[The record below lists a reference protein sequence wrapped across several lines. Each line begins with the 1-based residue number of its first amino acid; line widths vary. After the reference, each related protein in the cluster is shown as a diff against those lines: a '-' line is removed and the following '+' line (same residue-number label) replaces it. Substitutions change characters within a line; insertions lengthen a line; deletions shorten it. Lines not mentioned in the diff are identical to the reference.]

1 MRSKLSIIRV
11 CCLRRE
17 SLRRSEGMVTW
28 LKLMKLNF
36 SSESTRRLALPL
48 SLDQSSNTLSRVAKF
63 LIRSWLQPMSR
74 SSFAYQLVFSSHL
87 GWSLERRPMRGA
99 ALIKIISNN
108 ELLLLLLR
116 AISQAITWHGSTYEV
131 TVLENDSN
139 LGEMMVD
146 LPFPNEQIVFQT
158 LGNQV
163 SITKQS
169 KVISH
174 RESY

>member
-17 SLRRSEGMVTW
+17 SLR
-28 LKLMKLNF
+28 
-36 SSESTRRLALPL
+36 SSGGDGHMAKTYEIEFQLRVYQKAGSPP

-116 AISQAITWHGSTYEV
+116 AISQAITWHGSTHEV